1 MTTETSTNAS
11 HATTSA
17 TTTGGKTL
25 ALLGIATC
33 CMGAGVAALPH
44 VSYTA
49 AQLVSG
55 FGIHGVIGASI
66 FTGGALLLALGRT
79 RKSLEDAQ
87 ASSANNANT
96 TLLLEQLATDL
107 AQTRATLEMV
117 QAQAAENTHC
127 VQALRTE
134 VASTNTGHDTAG
146 SSTEALFQL
155 ASGLDKLGARID
167 QKLKVHHSSL
177 HDSLEELGATLAHT
191 RRTLEERIATLETS
205 GTLSTGTTNCTGTTD
220 TAGPTTVGTCDDG
233 SSTLELADGTW
244 NPSEWNTPQ
253 ATQTMSNGTLD
264 GLESWGTPAD
274 GGPTG
279 SLGLLD
285 SFDDTLVSPALPQA
299 EPTSCETHC
308 DAALDFDTLDANS
321 DELAR
326 ELDRASR
333 VGQNLCEPAT
343 TGTAQSNDM
352 TRNTTTLNTTTTTTN
367 VDAVPGVADLA
378 NKLQSLQSLLAD
390 PALQA
395 LLGQSKTR

>member
-1 MTTETSTNAS
+1 MTSETTTN
-11 HATTSA
+11 ATTSTTA
-17 TTTGGKTL
+17 STTTGGKTL
-25 ALLGIATC
+25 ALLGVAAC
-33 CMGAGVAALPH
+33 CMGAGIAALPH

-55 FGIHGVIGASI
+55 LGIHGVIGASV
-66 FTGGALLLALGRT
+66 FTGGALLVALGRT

-87 ASSANNANT
+87 AQAAGNAST

-107 AQTRATLEMV
+107 AQTRATLTVV
-117 QAQAAENTHC
+117 QDQAAESTHC
-127 VQALRTE
+127 VQALRAE
-134 VASTNTGHDTAG
+134 LASSRTGSDHAG

-205 GTLSTGTTNCTGTTD
+205 GTLSTGTTSCNGTTD
-220 TAGPTTVGTCDDG
+220 TTCTTTASTCDDG
-233 SSTLELADGTW
+233 SNTLELADGSW

-253 ATQTMSNGTLD
+253 ATPTESTGTLD
-264 GLESWGTPAD
+264 ELESWGTPTS
-274 GGPTG
+274 GGSTG

-285 SFDDTLVSPALPQA
+285 SFDDTLVSPALPQVA
-299 EPTSCETHC
+299 STNCETHC
-308 DAALDFDTLDANS
+308 DAALDFDALDANS

-333 VGQNLCEPAT
+333 AGQNLCDPAT
-343 TGTAQSNDM
+343 TGTTQSSDM
-352 TRNTTTLNTTTTTTN
+352 TLNTSALNIPTTSTD

-378 NKLQSLQSLLAD
+378 NKLQTLQALLAD

>member
-1 MTTETSTNAS
+1 MTETSDHAS
-11 HATTSA
+11 HITTAA

-33 CMGAGVAALPH
+33 CMGAGIAALPH

-49 AQLVSG
+49 AQLMSG
-55 FGIHGVIGASI
+55 FGIHGVIGASV
-66 FTGGALLLALGRT
+66 FTGGALLVALGRT

-87 ASSANNANT
+87 ANGASNADT

-127 VQALRTE
+127 VQALRAE
-134 VASTNTGHDTAG
+134 LASSHTGTDHSG
-146 SSTEALFQL
+146 PSTEALFQL

-191 RRTLEERIATLETS
+191 RRTLEERMATLETS
-205 GTLSTGTTNCTGTTD
+205 GTIGIHTTGATS
-220 TAGPTTVGTCDDG
+220 TAGGTPPAATDDG
-233 SSTLELADGTW
+233 STLELADNVW

-253 ATQTMSNGTLD
+253 VEGTATSGAI
-264 GLESWGTPAD
+264 GELETWGESEI
-274 GGPTG
+274 GGPIG

-285 SFDDTLVSPALPQA
+285 SFEDTQVAPALPQI
-299 EPTSCETHC
+299 ESTTCETQC
-308 DAALDFDTLDANS
+308 DATLDFDALDANS

-333 VGQNLCEPAT
+333 AGQQLDDTKSAT
-343 TGTAQSNDM
+343 TTDVDV
-352 TRNTTTLNTTTTTTN
+352 NT
-367 VDAVPGVADLA
+367 VPGVAELA
-378 NKLQSLQSLLAD
+378 NKLQTLQSLLAD

-395 LLGQSKTR
+395 LLGQGKTR

>member
-1 MTTETSTNAS
+1 MTETSNHAS
-11 HATTSA
+11 PTTTAA

-33 CMGAGVAALPH
+33 CMGAGIAALPH

-55 FGIHGVIGASI
+55 LGIHGVIGASV
-66 FTGGALLLALGRT
+66 FTGGALLVALGRT

-87 ASSANNANT
+87 ANSASNANT

-127 VQALRTE
+127 VQALRAE
-134 VASTNTGHDTAG
+134 LANSHTGTDHSG
-146 SSTEALFQL
+146 PSTEALFQL

-191 RRTLEERIATLETS
+191 RRTLEERMATLETS
-205 GTLSTGTTNCTGTTD
+205 GTIGVHATGINTTGATCMTGGTTPAATLAATN
-220 TAGPTTVGTCDDG
+220 DG
-233 SSTLELADGTW
+233 STLELADNGW

-253 ATQTMSNGTLD
+253 VEGTATSGAIGELQTWG
-264 GLESWGTPAD
+264 ESEI
-274 GGPTG
+274 GGPIG

-285 SFDDTLVSPALPQA
+285 NFEDTHVAPALPQF
-299 EPTSCETHC
+299 ESTTCDTQC
-308 DAALDFDTLDANS
+308 DATLDFDALDANS
-321 DELAR
+321 GELAR

-333 VGQNLCEPAT
+333 ACQQLE
-343 TGTAQSNDM
+343 D
-352 TRNTTTLNTTTTTTN
+352 TRSTTTSDVDVNT
-367 VDAVPGVADLA
+367 VPGVADLA
-378 NKLQSLQSLLAD
+378 NKLQ
-390 PALQA
+390 ALQA
-395 LLGQSKTR
+395 LLAD